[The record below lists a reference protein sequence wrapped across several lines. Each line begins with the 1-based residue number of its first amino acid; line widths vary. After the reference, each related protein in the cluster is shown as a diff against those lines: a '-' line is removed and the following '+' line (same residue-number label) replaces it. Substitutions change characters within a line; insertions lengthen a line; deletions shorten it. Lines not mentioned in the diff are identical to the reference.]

1 MQGFLSE
8 IDIRSILQLIEL
20 GQRTGEL
27 YLESYLPQDSTPML
41 PGGEAAQRF
50 SPPPHQSWLV
60 FFASGQVVY
69 AGPTN
74 VGVSR
79 LRDHLHR
86 YKIDDSLPDPSTTSA
101 IASFNSPEY
110 GTLWA
115 LLERRL
121 LTPEQS
127 RSILSHMIRETLFD
141 LLGLHQGSFVFQLS
155 SALSPQLTTHKTTD
169 LIVELAPQIQVWHQF
184 HPHVQS
190 PYQCP
195 VILDQ
200 AAFQASISSETYYR
214 LAGWMNGQT

>member
-8 IDIRSILQLIEL
+8 IDIRSILQLVEL

-27 YLESYLPQDSTPML
+27 YLESYPAKGSGLP
-41 PGGEAAQRF
+41 PGSKEPAPGFSEAH
-50 SPPPHQSWLV
+50 HQSWLV
-60 FFASGQVVY
+60 FFAHGQLVY
-69 AGPTN
+69 AGPTDA
-74 VGVSR
+74 GISR

-127 RSILSHMIRETLFD
+127 RAILSHMIHETLFD

-155 SALSPQLTTHKTTD
+155 SALSPQLTTHKTSD
-169 LIVELAPQIQVWHQF
+169 LVMELTPEIQMWHQF
-184 HPHVQS
+184 HPHIQS
-190 PYQCP
+190 PYQC
-195 VILDQ
+195 L
-200 AAFQASISSETYYR
+200 
-214 LAGWMNGQT
+214 G